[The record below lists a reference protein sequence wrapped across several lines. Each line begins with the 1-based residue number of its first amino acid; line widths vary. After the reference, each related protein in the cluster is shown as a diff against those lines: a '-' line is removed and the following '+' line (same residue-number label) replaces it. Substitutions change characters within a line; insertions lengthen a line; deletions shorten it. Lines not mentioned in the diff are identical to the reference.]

1 LGVLHNV
8 LIVNTSNISITCTS
22 KKRVAWFSISMYML
36 FCSFCYGA
44 PLGGPNGAQL
54 LSKKRLIL
62 VQPSVYMYHV
72 SSTRDKLKIN
82 K

>member
-1 LGVLHNV
+1 MRLPKLSFGIGLCSFVLFSDNV
-8 LIVNTSNISITCTS
+8 SRNSC
-22 KKRVAWFSISMYML
+22 ML

-54 LSKKRLIL
+54 LRKKRLIL

-72 SSTRDKLKIN
+72 SSTRDKLKKIN